1 VTEVAPKVTVE
12 QTFHLVADVSSDAPS
27 QLRTALETFVRGSV
41 VALDDGYHVEGTV
54 VGESARELNRQLLTA
69 LRKVER
75 RTRLRSSWT
84 AEGVTERFFD
94 YVPKGSRPAQ

>member
-1 VTEVAPKVTVE
+1 MTIKLA
-12 QTFHLVADVSSDAPS
+12 FYLIADVSSDAPS
-27 QLRTALETFVRGSV
+27 QLRTVLETFVQGSV

-54 VGESARELNRQLLTA
+54 MGESARELNRELLTA

-75 RTRLRSSWT
+75 RTRLRSTWT
-84 AEGVTERFFD
+84 VAGVTERYFD